1 MSTEKNAT
9 EKSAAKH
16 SVLTL
21 RVAEAQTKDAT
32 RGIARLDPAD
42 LARIGA
48 TIGDVISIQGDKK
61 TVVKAMPA
69 YVADLF
75 GTRHVGAIYG
85 SLLTAWSAAAL
96 LGPLIITQLAARAKA
111 ALPPGASRVHIY
123 DQPLAVL
130 AALLACGLLL
140 TLAVRPLRPV
150 PPG

>member
-1 MSTEKNAT
+1 MHCGDFHALAGKAAGYDALFLDQVIEHPKDPGRYLAT
-9 EKSAAKH
+9 CRALLRPGG
-16 SVLTL
+16 VLAIM
-21 RVAEAQTKDAT
+21 V
-32 RGIARLDPAD
+32 PA
-42 LARIGA
+42 
-48 TIGDVISIQGDKK
+48 
-61 TVVKAMPA
+61 M
-69 YVADLF
+69 
-75 GTRHVGAIYG
+75 GAIYG

>member
-61 TVVKAMPA
+61 TVVKAMKKPA
-69 YVADLF
+69 A
-75 GTRHVGAIYG
+75 TEPAHAI
-85 SLLTAWSAAAL
+85 AC
-96 LGPLIITQLAARAKA
+96 LIVWCRSFCL
-111 ALPPGASRVHIY
+111 S
-123 DQPLAVL
+123 
-130 AALLACGLLL
+130 
-140 TLAVRPLRPV
+140 
-150 PPG
+150 